1 MSVYED
7 KLANLWNSSNLREIP
22 ADSLGSDLIDLSSN
36 DYLGV
41 ASNQRLREEFLNQPL
56 PALTASASRLLA
68 ADQQE
73 FAKLEALLRDYYSA
87 WPLLFNSGYHA
98 NVGAISALAKE
109 RCIILAD
116 KLVHASMIDG
126 IMLSRAP
133 FERFRHNDVEHLR
146 RLLEKHASKAENVLV
161 LIESVYS
168 MDGDQAPLQE
178 ICELKRD
185 FPNMLIYC
193 DEAHALGV
201 CGPCGLG
208 LARQLPEVDFIVG
221 TLGKAIGSMGAYV
234 VCRKQLHREYLVN
247 TARSLIFS
255 TALPPLNVAWSRHV
269 LEHVPQME
277 EERRRLRK
285 LSQQLAEV
293 LGGKPS
299 HIQPYIVGSSEAALG
314 LSASLREVG
323 FKVLPIRTPTVPPG
337 TERLRFS
344 LSAAL
349 TCGFTPIKKVI
360 G

>member
-7 KLANLWNSSNLREIP
+7 KLANLRNANNLREIP
-22 ADSLGSDLIDLSSN
+22 AESTGSKLIDLSSN

-41 ASNQRLREEFLNQPL
+41 ASNQRLREEFLSNPL
-56 PALTASASRLLA
+56 PSFTTSASRLLA

-73 FAKLEALLRDYYSA
+73 FIKLEELLAEYYSA

-109 RCIILAD
+109 RSIILAD

-126 IMLSRAP
+126 IMLSKAP
-133 FERFRHNDVEHLR
+133 FERFRHNDVDHLR
-146 RLLEKHASKAENVLV
+146 RLLEKHAPKVENVLV

-168 MDGDQAPLQE
+168 MDGDQAPLQQ

-201 CGPCGLG
+201 CGPHGLG

-234 VCRKQLHREYLVN
+234 VCRKQAHREYLVN

-255 TALPPLNVAWSRHV
+255 TALPPINVAWSRHV
-269 LEHVPQME
+269 LEHVPEME
-277 EERRRLRK
+277 AERRKLRQ
-285 LSQQLAEV
+285 LSAALAAV

-299 HIQPYIVGSSEAALG
+299 HIQPFITGSSESALD
-314 LSASLREVG
+314 LSARLREVG

-344 LSAAL
+344 LSAAMD
-349 TCGFTPIKKVI
+349 CDFTPIKEVI